1 MAEQPIKSSELY
13 DINIFDAL
21 IKGADAVI
29 EKEKQIISVNKD
41 LLASYK
47 NIANAGLGGDSKSLN
62 TQIENNKKAK
72 DSINELNNAEVK
84 LLETEKAKVILQ
96 QEEIKLKRL
105 VDAENKKQLRTLND
119 LNGEYKKGTQ
129 DLNRLKKELKEL
141 EFTGRNNGKLYKA
154 LSNEFNNLDSKV
166 RKAEVSV
173 KEFQRNVGNYPKA
186 LDSIGAK
193 LAGAFSI
200 GAVVSFGQKVL
211 ETRAEFQK
219 FEAVLTN
226 TLGSNSAAQSVL
238 QRIQDLAAKTPFSVQ
253 ELTQS
258 FVKLANQGFKPTNE
272 EIIKLGDL
280 AASQGKTFDQLTE
293 GLLDA
298 QTFQFERLKEFGI
311 RSEKSGDKLKFTFK
325 GVQTVVDKNDESVKK
340 YILSLGDLEGVS
352 GGMAA
357 ISETLGGKISNLGDN
372 FDTFFNNLGKNTE
385 GVFAVF
391 LDSLNSMLGSVND
404 GASALIRYKDAMKE
418 VGLEGSATDISLINF
433 SKALNQTTDSS
444 SSNVEKIKELQ
455 KAMAFTNEEF
465 ADGKINV
472 EDYNAQIKLIGLSL
486 KKLNEVR
493 AADKSAADKAA
504 ADKSAAKKAAADKAA
519 AAAKKLAE
527 EKNKAFLD
535 KNAREAEVQNKEAAR
550 EERYRNEQKQRQLDA
565 SKLSKEIEED
575 LLKGLEEDEKIAD
588 EKKKA
593 KQEKELQDAIDF
605 GQQILDVFAEQQAKK
620 SALIVQG
627 FEKEIADSQSN
638 IDTQRRL
645 AENGRQNTLADAQ
658 ADKVRIERQKEEE
671 KQQEIKRQ
679 KALAFF
685 KLFASYAEKD
695 PNTALQKALRD
706 TVIAETIALSFSKGK
721 FIEGTENVARDLS
734 GNKIHN
740 NEDGYL
746 INVDGRERILNPKQ
760 NEMVGNLSNEDLAK
774 LAYDHNNGLLDT
786 AKYGA
791 FQSDSFAKNMQESA
805 LLMQTIALRKEIK
818 GVKDAIENRP
828 TTSIEFTKQGD
839 YIESRISKGIEKRV
853 THKIGKRI

>member
-391 LDSLNSMLGSVND
+391 LDSFNTLLSQANAVDSAMIKVNKTLKGTALEFSTFEKIAGTDKMFLGLQAQLDALGNAKTVDAIKGYQSILANLNNQYAVGNLNVTQYQR
-404 GASALIRYKDAMKE
+404 ALALVGNANKQTTE
-418 VGLEGSATDISLINF
+418 VLESETKAKVKNNTATD
-433 SKALNQTTDSS
+433 K
-444 SSNVEKIKELQ
+444 
-455 KAMAFTNEEF
+455 
-465 ADGKINV
+465 
-472 EDYNAQIKLIGLSL
+472 QI
-486 KKLNEVR
+486 E
-493 AADKSAADKAA
+493 
-504 ADKSAAKKAAADKAA
+504 
-519 AAAKKLAE
+519 AAKKL
-527 EKNKAFLD
+527 
-535 KNAREAEVQNKEAAR
+535 
-550 EERYRNEQKQRQLDA
+550 
-565 SKLSKEIEED
+565 
-575 LLKGLEEDEKIAD
+575 AD

-593 KQEKELQDAIDF
+593 YLDTQAREAEVENNLIDKRQAKEKKQKEDDAQFAKDTQAREAEIENALIDKKEADDKLAEQKQKEKQEKELQDAIDF

-627 FEKEIADSQSN
+627 FEKEIAESQAN

-695 PNTALQKALRD
+695 PNTALQNALRD
-706 TVIAETIALSFSKGK
+706 TVIAETIALSFSKGS